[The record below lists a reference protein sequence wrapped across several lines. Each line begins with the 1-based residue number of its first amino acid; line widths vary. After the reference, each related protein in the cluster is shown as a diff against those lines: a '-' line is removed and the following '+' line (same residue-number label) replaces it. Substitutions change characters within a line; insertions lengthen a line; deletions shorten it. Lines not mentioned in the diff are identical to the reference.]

1 MRLSE
6 ERVQEAMFKK
16 KSNGKNTYGIIGL
29 GRFGHALALELAAA
43 GADLVVLDREEEKV
57 RELREYTENAYVV
70 HALDKKTLSETGIQN
85 CDVAV
90 VCIGEQLD
98 ISILTTLNLV
108 SLGVP
113 TVISKAASAEHGEIL
128 EKIGAQVVYPE
139 RDMAV
144 RLAHRLEAV
153 RMLIIQLRK
162 LNISKMIMPERI
174 VGKTA
179 LEANLRGR
187 FGVNIIAVES
197 EGRLIE
203 TITPDYAFK
212 KGDIAYISGSKD
224 GLNKLSDCP
233 GRKA

>member
-1 MRLSE
+1 
-6 ERVQEAMFKK
+6 MFKK
-16 KSNGKNTYGIIGL
+16 KSNEKNTYGIVGL

-43 GADLVVLDREEEKV
+43 GAELVVLDKEEEKV

-70 HALDKKTLSETGIQN
+70 HALDKKTLSETGVQN

-113 TVISKAASAEHGEIL
+113 TVISKASSMEHGEIL

-153 RMLIIQLRK
+153 RMLDFIQLSEK
-162 LNISKMIMPERI
+162 LNISKMIMPERS
-174 VGKTA
+174 VGKTVV
-179 LEANLRGR
+179 EANLRGR
-187 FGVNIIAVES
+187 FGVNIIAVEN
-197 EGRLIE
+197 
-203 TITPDYAFK
+203 D
-212 KGDIAYISGSKD
+212 
-224 GLNKLSDCP
+224 
-233 GRKA
+233 

>member
-1 MRLSE
+1 
-6 ERVQEAMFKK
+6 MFKK
-16 KSNGKNTYGIIGL
+16 NKKETNTYGIIGL

-43 GADLVVLDREEEKV
+43 GADLVVMDQEEEKV

-70 HALDKKTLSETGIQN
+70 HALDKKTLSDTGVQN

-113 TVISKAASAEHGEIL
+113 TVISKASSAEHGEIL
-128 EKIGAQVVYPE
+128 AKIGAQVVYPE

-153 RMLIIQLRK
+153 RMLDFIQLSEK
-162 LNISKMIMPERI
+162 LNISKMIMPDRI
-174 VGKTA
+174 IGKTVV
-179 LEANLRGR
+179 EADLRRR
-187 FGVNIIAVES
+187 FGVNIIAVEN
-197 EGRLIE
+197 GGKLIE
-203 TITPDYAFK
+203 TITPDYTFE
-212 KGDIAYISGSKD
+212 KGDIAYISGSKEA
-224 GLNKLSDCP
+224 LNKLSSAVD
-233 GRKA
+233 